1 MLLSKNEMKKKV
13 AEFLVEYESG
23 TANTDLL
30 ENMAEVLMQSANMAG
45 IETSEALDY
54 IDAYCNDFIPEN
66 LANAMKALKKEV
78 EAA

>member
-1 MLLSKNEMKKKV
+1 MKKKV
-13 AEFLVEYESG
+13 AEFLVEYEFG

-30 ENMAEVLMQSANMAG
+30 ENMAEVLMQSANMVG

-54 IDAYCNDFIPEN
+54 IDAYCKDFIPEN
-66 LANAMKALKKEV
+66 LANAMNALKKEV

>member
-30 ENMAEVLMQSANMAG
+30 ENMAEVLMQSANMTG
-45 IETSEALDY
+45 IETGEALDY
-54 IDAYCNDFIPEN
+54 IDAYCEDFIPEN